1 MKSTDN
7 ITDKRRKN
15 LKAPWKKGDPSPNP
29 SGKPKG
35 ILNFKTRLEM
45 ALNILAEEYA
55 RQHNSKKENK
65 DKQITADDVDIMGD
79 IFRQYV
85 NNARNGREKMITDIL
100 DRAYGKPTQPVKL
113 GGVVANSPI
122 PKEDIPKT
130 ADKIEKWLSMWKS
143 QDDGRPLELKNQNG
157 KTGHTKK

>member
-1 MKSTDN
+1 
-7 ITDKRRKN
+7 
-15 LKAPWKKGDPSPNP
+15 
-29 SGKPKG
+29 
-35 ILNFKTRLEM
+35 M